1 MRLTIIRH
9 LLLISFLLIL
19 SAPVQAG
26 SDIEHWTTSNGLR
39 VYFLKAPELPMV
51 DIRLVFDA
59 GSARDGAKPGLA
71 QLTSNQLFHGAADMD
86 LETIAIRLDRVGADY
101 GSSSLRDMAW
111 LRLRSLSD
119 DEMLEPALSVFL
131 DVVSSPTF
139 PQQDFER
146 AIKQTLQSIKADEQS
161 PSAIASKAFYQQI
174 YGDHPY
180 ASPVKG
186 TLESVSDIQRKDLK
200 AFHER
205 YYVASNAV
213 LVIVGDQTR
222 KQAEQVADR
231 FDAVMQKGEV
241 AEGLPPVPEPGKAE
255 KITIPFPSE
264 QAHIYIGQPGMLRGD
279 DDYFPLYL
287 GNHVLGG
294 SGFTSRLVKEVRSD
308 RGLAYSVYS
317 YFMPMREK
325 GPFISGLQT
334 RGDQADEA
342 VELVLENIR
351 EFRANGPS
359 TEELKATK
367 RNVTG
372 GFPLRIASNSSL
384 VEYLAVI
391 GFYGLPL
398 DYLEQFNKQVDV
410 ISKEQIVD
418 AWQRRVDTSR
428 MVTIVVGG
436 QNGSEKSAR
445 LD

>member
-1 MRLTIIRH
+1 MIRN
-9 LLLISFLLIL
+9 LALISFLLIL
-19 SAPVQAG
+19 SAPVLSG
-26 SDIEHWTTSNGLR
+26 SAIEHWTTSKGLR

-59 GSARDGAKPGLA
+59 GSARDGVKPGLA
-71 QLTSNQLFHGAADMD
+71 QLTNNQLFHGAADMD

-101 GSSSLRDMAW
+101 GSDSLRDMAW

-119 DEMLEPALSVFL
+119 EEMLEPALSVFL

-139 PQQDFER
+139 PQQDFDR

-186 TLESVSDIQRKDLK
+186 TLKSVADIQRKDLK

-222 KQAEQVADR
+222 KHAEQIADR

-241 AEGLPPVPEPGKAE
+241 AEALPPVPEPGKAE
-255 KITIPFPSE
+255 TITIPFPSE
-264 QAHIYIGQPGMLRGD
+264 QAHIFIGQPGMLRGD

-334 RGDQADEA
+334 RGDQADQA
-342 VELVLENIR
+342 VKLVLENIR

-359 TEELKATK
+359 AEELKATK

-391 GFYGLPL
+391 GFYDLPL
-398 DYLEQFNKQVDV
+398 DYLDQFNRQVEA
-410 ISKEQIVD
+410 ITKEQIID

-436 QNGSEKSAR
+436 QNGAEKTAR